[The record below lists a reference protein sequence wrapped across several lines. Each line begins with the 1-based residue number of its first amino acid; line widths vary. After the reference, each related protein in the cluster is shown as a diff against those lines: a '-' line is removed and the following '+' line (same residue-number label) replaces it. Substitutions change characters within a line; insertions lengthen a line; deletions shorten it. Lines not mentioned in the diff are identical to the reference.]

1 MSKQGSKAAVF
12 KKYLVLILMMLSMTS
27 IYLLPYLRLYF
38 FTPLQEAMGLMD
50 DTTAYGMLTSVYG
63 IMNLICYIP
72 GGIIADKFDAKKL
85 LVFSMVGTG
94 ALGLWMATWPAY
106 TYLMIIQILFGIT
119 TVLTFWSSSLKV
131 VNMLAASDEQ
141 GQIFGFLEGGR
152 SIVALGVNAVCLAAF
167 TFLAT
172 KFTQV
177 KGITAVVIIISVVQI
192 VVGILFAVLLPK
204 TNNETSTTHS
214 AKESLVGIGKCFK
227 SPVTWCLAALIFTC
241 SVMSTTASY
250 YAPYLEGTSGLS
262 SVASSIFSTLRASII
277 TIIAAPFAGI
287 MSKKMGRSTGI
298 MIVACGGLV
307 VLNLVLTA
315 TPGLT
320 VPMLALMAIML
331 LVSFC
336 YANNRAVYWAIIDE
350 AGTPKYMVG
359 TLTGLASMIGF
370 LPDTFLNTLYGSFMD
385 GHEFVTAYRM
395 IFLFAAGA
403 SVLGL
408 IGAFFGNKIVKRHQ
422 LQAAQEKQA
431 ESE

>member
-192 VVGILFAVLLPK
+192 VVGILLLYCFQKQIMKHRLRTVQKKVL
-204 TNNETSTTHS
+204 
-214 AKESLVGIGKCFK
+214 
-227 SPVTWCLAALIFTC
+227 
-241 SVMSTTASY
+241 
-250 YAPYLEGTSGLS
+250 
-262 SVASSIFSTLRASII
+262 
-277 TIIAAPFAGI
+277 
-287 MSKKMGRSTGI
+287 
-298 MIVACGGLV
+298 
-307 VLNLVLTA
+307 
-315 TPGLT
+315 
-320 VPMLALMAIML
+320 
-331 LVSFC
+331 
-336 YANNRAVYWAIIDE
+336 
-350 AGTPKYMVG
+350 
-359 TLTGLASMIGF
+359 
-370 LPDTFLNTLYGSFMD
+370 
-385 GHEFVTAYRM
+385 
-395 IFLFAAGA
+395 
-403 SVLGL
+403 
-408 IGAFFGNKIVKRHQ
+408 
-422 LQAAQEKQA
+422 
-431 ESE
+431 